1 MAAAERRQPGHGRRV
16 GRRPRA
22 VAVGP
27 LRRRGLRHQ
36 HAHGEAAASHQG
48 GQRSARHG
56 RLAAARPLLDRPHRH
71 PALTPQ
77 GARGRGRSTSDA
89 GRRRSPPSRARAR
102 ARAERLRRLVPGRR
116 AEAGRRWLRRLAAT
130 AVGRQRPAGAR
141 RHAVPDQRAA
151 RAPGRTAA
159 DREPAAGSRGRGAFA
174 GHGQAQVLRARRPRR
189 RASRRADRAAGLPAD
204 PRGREPGVGRD
215 DQEHAGV
222 DRLGV
227 DEEPGPP
234 GEHPRAGLPR
244 DRHRDGLRGARGA
257 AGAEAGG
264 DLHHDVRRRRALAP
278 TAPAIPLGMLE
289 VADLARR
296 YGDVVALDGLSF
308 TVEPGQLFGFVGP
321 NGAGK
326 TTTMRIILGVLEP
339 DAGSVRWRGAP
350 VDLATRARFGYM
362 PEERGLYPKMRVRD
376 QLEYF
381 ASLHGLSRP
390 DALAATDGWLERLGI
405 ADRAGDRV
413 EALSLGNQQRVQL
426 GAVLVHDP
434 ELLVLDEPFS
444 GLDPVGVDVLS
455 GVLRELADGGVPV
468 LFSSHQLELVE
479 RLCES
484 VAIVKDGRL
493 VASGKV
499 DDLRSAGAAALTV
512 RVAVAGGGEEW
523 LAAVPGAEVVDRGPA
538 GVLVALQDGAGPEAV
553 LDAARAAGTVTHFAV
568 ERPTLS
574 ELFRKAVAA

>member
-1 MAAAERRQPGHGRRV
+1 
-16 GRRPRA
+16 
-22 VAVGP
+22 
-27 LRRRGLRHQ
+27 
-36 HAHGEAAASHQG
+36 
-48 GQRSARHG
+48 
-56 RLAAARPLLDRPHRH
+56 
-71 PALTPQ
+71 
-77 GARGRGRSTSDA
+77 
-89 GRRRSPPSRARAR
+89 
-102 ARAERLRRLVPGRR
+102 
-116 AEAGRRWLRRLAAT
+116 
-130 AVGRQRPAGAR
+130 
-141 RHAVPDQRAA
+141 
-151 RAPGRTAA
+151 
-159 DREPAAGSRGRGAFA
+159 
-174 GHGQAQVLRARRPRR
+174 
-189 RASRRADRAAGLPAD
+189 
-204 PRGREPGVGRD
+204 
-215 DQEHAGV
+215 
-222 DRLGV
+222 
-227 DEEPGPP
+227 
-234 GEHPRAGLPR
+234 
-244 DRHRDGLRGARGA
+244 
-257 AGAEAGG
+257 
-264 DLHHDVRRRRALAP
+264 
-278 TAPAIPLGMLE
+278 MLE

-308 TVEPGQLFGFVGP
+308 TVAPGQLFGFVGP

-350 VDLATRARFGYM
+350 VNLATRARFGYM

-376 QLEYF
+376 QLAYF

-426 GAVLVHDP
+426 GAALVHAP

-499 DDLRSAGAAALTV
+499 DDLRSAGAATLTV

-523 LAAVPGAEVVDRGPA
+523 LTAVPGAEVVDRGPD

-553 LDAARAAGTVTHFAV
+553 LDAARATGTVTHFAV